1 MKRTLDFFLKATPLP
16 LRFLTHKKGIVIII
30 ITIVVFI
37 IVALAKGGVE
47 SKYNTTKVM
56 RSDIV
61 EIVDE
66 FGIVKISGQTDIYS
80 PTTGIIEELY
90 VSNGDYVEV
99 GEELYKVRSTAT
111 EQETQIAL
119 ANYLSAKTAL
129 DSAQSM
135 ELSLQADMFG
145 KWDVFRTLATNDTY
159 EDGNGNPKYDNRS
172 LPEFHIAEKEWL
184 AAESKYKS
192 QKQAIAQAQA
202 LVASMWAQYQSTKNT
217 VVTSTSPGVVSNLS
231 VSQGDTVLLHT
242 PNTVAKSKP
251 IMIIADFSVK
261 EVVLSLGENDI
272 TKVRANNRASIT
284 IESLG
289 KKKFE
294 GFVTRVDDVGHDDRG
309 VVRYDVFVKLVS
321 PDEGIRSGMSAD
333 VVITTSAARN
343 VLSVPN
349 SSVKSY
355 KGGKAVQVVKKGG
368 KLDFLPITIGKKG
381 HKMTEVL
388 TGLAEGQE
396 VVTSL
401 TDAQSTKSTL
411 PGF

>member
-1 MKRTLDFFLKATPLP
+1 MKSVFDFFHKATSFPF
-16 LRFLTHKKGIVIII
+16 RFLTNKKRIIVIFIA
-30 ITIVVFI
+30 IVVFI
-37 IVALAKGGVE
+37 IIVFVQRGVKSE
-47 SKYNTTKVM
+47 YVTTKVI

-66 FGIVKISGQTDIYS
+66 SGIVKISGQTHIYS

-90 VSNGDYVEV
+90 VGNGDYVEI
-99 GEELYKVRSTAT
+99 GDELLKVRSTAT

-145 KWDVFRTLATNDTY
+145 KWDVFRTLATNDMY
-159 EDGNGNPKYDNRS
+159 EDSDGNPRYDNRS
-172 LPEFHIAEKEWL
+172 VPEFHIAEKEWL
-184 AAESKYKS
+184 ASESKYKS
-192 QKQAIAQAQA
+192 QKQSIAQAQA
-202 LVASMWAQYQSTKNT
+202 LVASAWAQYQSTKNT
-217 VVTSTSPGVVSNLS
+217 VVKSTSLGVVSNLS

-242 PNTVAKSKP
+242 ANTLEKSKP

-289 KKKFE
+289 NKKFE
-294 GFVTRVDDVGHDDRG
+294 GYVTRVDDVGHDDRG
-309 VVRYDVFVKLVS
+309 VMRYDVFVKLVS

>member
-1 MKRTLDFFLKATPLP
+1 MKSVFDFFHKATSFPF
-16 LRFLTHKKGIVIII
+16 RFLTNKKRIIVIFIA
-30 ITIVVFI
+30 IVVFI
-37 IVALAKGGVE
+37 IIVFVQRGVKSE
-47 SKYNTTKVM
+47 YVTTKVI

-66 FGIVKISGQTDIYS
+66 SGIVKISGQTHIYS

-90 VSNGDYVEV
+90 VGNGDYVEI
-99 GEELYKVRSTAT
+99 GDELLKVRSTAT

-145 KWDVFRTLATNDTY
+145 KWDVFRTLATNDMY
-159 EDGNGNPKYDNRS
+159 EDSDGNPRYDNRS
-172 LPEFHIAEKEWL
+172 VPEFHIAEKEWL
-184 AAESKYKS
+184 ASESKYKS
-192 QKQAIAQAQA
+192 QKQSIAQAQA
-202 LVASMWAQYQSTKNT
+202 LVASAWAQYQSTKNT
-217 VVTSTSPGVVSNLS
+217 VVKSTSLGVVSNLS

-242 PNTVAKSKP
+242 ANTLEKSKP
-251 IMIIADFSVK
+251 IMIIADFSDK
-261 EVVLSLGENDI
+261 EAVLSLGENDI
-272 TKVRANNRASIT
+272 TKVRANNKASII

-289 KKKFE
+289 NKKFE
-294 GFVTRVDDVGHDDRG
+294 GYVTRVDDVGHDDRG
-309 VVRYDVFVKLVS
+309 VMRYDVFVKIIS
-321 PDEGIRSGMSAD
+321 PDEGIRTGMSAD
-333 VVITTSAARN
+333 VVITTSAVRN

-349 SSVKSY
+349 SSVKSF
-355 KGGKAVQVVKKGG
+355 KGGKAVQYVNTDG

-381 HKMTEVL
+381 QKMTEVL
-388 TGLAEGQE
+388 TGLTEGQE
-396 VVTSL
+396 IVTSL